1 MRRRVVATGAP
12 TAGPYSPAVRAGGLV
27 FVSGQVGFSASEGRL
42 REGLRDQLRQALQN
56 AASVLQGAGCSL
68 ADTVKVT
75 LFLCDLSQFSVVNEV
90 FAEFFPEEPPAR
102 TTVQVSSLPLGAE
115 VEVDLVA
122 ATPSDGEAGG

>member
-1 MRRRVVATGAP
+1 MTRRVVGKGVP

-27 FVSGQVGFSASEGRL
+27 FVSGQVGFSATEGRL
-42 REGLRDQLRQALQN
+42 CEGLREQLRQALHN
-56 AASVLQGAGCSL
+56 AARVLETAGCSL

-102 TTVQVSSLPLGAE
+102 TTVQVSALPLGAE

-122 ATPSDGEAGG
+122 AIPSEGEAGG